1 MNQEFKICLQQFNPG
16 RVFILCILSFF
27 IFSSTVDAQ
36 ILRSRKQRDRSRG
49 GGLGKRPEAE
59 WKKNIVWLEG
69 LGSNQV
75 VGFKYE
81 RIFNFGPVVSL
92 RFDAGLTPFL
102 LDENYNF
109 VAGRSITPITGMGF
123 YFQFP
128 HLPLYIGLGCS
139 ALHDIYFDRIPETYV
154 DTTGGVTNPYPQSN
168 YRIRVMPF
176 AVFEAVIKERWS
188 IRAGY
193 SPIIDPANHG
203 QTETYFTQWATIGFG
218 YRFGH

>member
-1 MNQEFKICLQQFNPG
+1 MMKYFSSFFSPLQAG
-16 RVFILCILSFF
+16 KLSFLLVICF
-27 IFSSTVDAQ
+27 ALSVTDVDAQ
-36 ILRSRKQRDRSRG
+36 ILRSRKQRDRARG
-49 GGLGKRPEAE
+49 GGLGSKPEAE
-59 WKKNIVWLEG
+59 WKKNIVWFEG

-92 RFDAGLTPFL
+92 RFDAGITPFMI
-102 LDENYNF
+102 DERYNWI
-109 VAGRSITPITGMGF
+109 AGRSITPITGMAF

-128 HLPLYIGLGCS
+128 HLPVYIGLGCS

-168 YRIRVMPF
+168 YRLRVMPF
-176 AVFEAVIKERWS
+176 AVIEAVIKKRWS

-193 SPIIDPANHG
+193 SPIIDPPNHG
-203 QTETYFTQWATIGFG
+203 QTELFFTNWATIGFG
-218 YRFGH
+218 YRFGR